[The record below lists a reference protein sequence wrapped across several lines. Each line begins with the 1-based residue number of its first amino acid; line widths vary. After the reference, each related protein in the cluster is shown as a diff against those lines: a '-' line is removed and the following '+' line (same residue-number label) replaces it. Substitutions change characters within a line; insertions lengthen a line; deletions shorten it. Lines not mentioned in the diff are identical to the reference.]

1 MLAAMSGHDH
11 GRIPSSIT
19 TPELVERATG
29 APLGIGPYI
38 RYLRTK
44 YGELYR
50 L

>member
-1 MLAAMSGHDH
+1 LVK
-11 GRIPSSIT
+11 RITAGTLTI
-19 TPELVERATG
+19 E
-29 APLGIGPYI
+29 PYM